1 MNRRRFLI
9 AACAGALH
17 LAAMGTALAGPAVRP
32 ALRRGGGPLGSTAS
46 GAGASAPGISPSTA
60 SGASAVS
67 AAPGAPGA
75 SAASGASL
83 SGQPA
88 SDPKNSRPP
97 LDDDLAVQQ
106 TAHPDDLD
114 VPPGVDDAVR
124 DYLYKMRR
132 FDSPHPSDITLPPHR
147 IPVLRAATDRLGRLE
162 RTVGHGFFY
171 LLGFDEAV
179 RVARNYPAVGTFSPQ
194 ELALIDELFH
204 ADASAY
210 GFMGMK
216 PLNSLTATIPAREVH
231 KVPGMGN
238 YVYQGEPRAT
248 WETIRR
254 LLGEEVVLTSGVRG
268 IMKQFHL
275 FLTKAAAYGGNLSLA
290 SRSLAPPG
298 YSFHGIGD
306 FDVGQRG
313 YGARNFTSA
322 FTATPVFR
330 RLEELGYI
338 TLRYPQDNMLGVR
351 FEPWHIKVATA

>member
-9 AACAGALH
+9 AACACALH
-17 LAAMGTALAGPAVRP
+17 LAAMGSALAGPAVRP
-32 ALRRGGGPLGSTAS
+32 ALRRGSGPLGSATSPPVASGASGAS
-46 GAGASAPGISPSTA
+46 GAGPSHAP
-60 SGASAVS
+60 
-67 AAPGAPGA
+67 
-75 SAASGASL
+75 
-83 SGQPA
+83 SGQPVPG
-88 SDPKNSRPP
+88 SKGSRPP
-97 LDDDLAVQQ
+97 LDDDLAAQQ
-106 TAHPDDLD
+106 MPGADEADTPSNLD
-114 VPPGVDDAVR
+114 AAVR
-124 DYLYKMRR
+124 DYLSKMRR
-132 FDSPHPSDITLPPHR
+132 FDSPHPSDITLPPQR

-179 RVARNYPAVGTFSPQ
+179 RIARGYPAVGAFSPQ

-216 PLNSLTATIPAREVH
+216 PLNSLTATIPAREVY

-238 YVYQGEPRAT
+238 FVYQGEPRAT

-254 LLGEEVVLTSGVRG
+254 LLGEDVVLTSGVRG

-275 FLTKAAAYGGNLSLA
+275 FLTKAATNGGNLSLA

-322 FTATPVFR
+322 FTTTPVFA

>member
-9 AACAGALH
+9 AACACALH
-17 LAAMGTALAGPAVRP
+17 LAAMGTAFAGSGVRPAVRP
-32 ALRRGGGPLGSTAS
+32 ALRRGSGPLGTA
-46 GAGASAPGISPSTA
+46 ASP
-60 SGASAVS
+60 
-67 AAPGAPGA
+67 
-75 SAASGASL
+75 SAASGASGAGSSPAP

-88 SDPKNSRPP
+88 SGPKNSPP
-97 LDDDLAVQQ
+97 SLDDDLAAQQ
-106 TAHPDDLD
+106 ADHPNDLD
-114 VPPGVDDAVR
+114 APPDIDDAVR
-124 DYLYKMRR
+124 DYLFKMRR
-132 FDSPHPSDITLPPHR
+132 FDSPHPSDSTLPPQR
-147 IPVLRAATDRLGRLE
+147 IPVLHAATERLGRLE

-179 RVARNYPAVGTFSPQ
+179 RVARRYPAVGAFSPQ

-216 PLNSLTATIPAREVH
+216 PLNSLTATIPSREVY

-275 FLTKAAAYGGNLSLA
+275 FLTKASTNGGNLSLA

-322 FTATPVFR
+322 FTATPIFR

>member
-9 AACAGALH
+9 AACACALH

-32 ALRRGGGPLGSTAS
+32 ALRRGSGPLGSVPSPSGASGAS
-46 GAGASAPGISPSTA
+46 GAGSSPTPSGQSA
-60 SGASAVS
+60 SG
-67 AAPGAPGA
+67 
-75 SAASGASL
+75 
-83 SGQPA
+83 
-88 SDPKNSRPP
+88 PKNPPPP
-97 LDDDLAVQQ
+97 LDDDLVAQQ
-106 TAHPDDLD
+106 TDHPNDLD
-114 VPPGVDDAVR
+114 APPGIDDAVR
-124 DYLYKMRR
+124 DYLFKMRR
-132 FDSPHPSDITLPPHR
+132 FDSPHPSDITLPPQR
-147 IPVLRAATDRLGRLE
+147 IPVLHAATDRLGRLE

-179 RVARNYPAVGTFSPQ
+179 RVARRYPAVGSFSPQ

-216 PLNSLTATIPAREVH
+216 PLNSLTATIPSREVY

-254 LLGEEVVLTSGVRG
+254 LLGEDVVLTSGVRG

-275 FLTKAAAYGGNLSLA
+275 FLTKASTNGGNLSLA

>member
-9 AACAGALH
+9 AACACALH
-17 LAAMGTALAGPAVRP
+17 LAAMGTALAGPATRP
-32 ALRRGGGPLGSTAS
+32 ALRRGSGPLGAAS
-46 GAGASAPGISPSTA
+46 SPPVA
-60 SGASAVS
+60 SGAS
-67 AAPGAPGA
+67 GA
-75 SAASGASL
+75 SGVGSSPSPA

-88 SDPKNSRPP
+88 SGSKGSRPP
-97 LDDDLAVQQ
+97 QDDDLVAQQ
-106 TAHPDDLD
+106 TDHPNDLGS
-114 VPPGVDDAVR
+114 PPGIDDAVR
-124 DYLYKMRR
+124 DYLFKMRR
-132 FDSPHPSDITLPPHR
+132 FDSPHPSDITLPPQR
-147 IPVLRAATDRLGRLE
+147 IPVLHAATDRLGRLE

-179 RVARNYPAVGTFSPQ
+179 RVARSYPAVGAFSPQ

-216 PLNSLTATIPAREVH
+216 PLNSLTATIPSREVY

-254 LLGEEVVLTSGVRG
+254 LLGEDVVLTSGVRG

-275 FLTKAAAYGGNLSLA
+275 FLTKASTNGGNLSLA

-322 FTATPVFR
+322 FTTTPVFR